1 MEYLN
6 NKSIFMLKKDVLESG
21 NKKLSR
27 NIRWLIFII
36 LFLTTIFI
44 NMDHGTIPAA
54 TKDVKVDLNI
64 DNNSLGIFGSL
75 VFFGNLL
82 GMYSFI

>member
-1 MEYLN
+1 MECLN
-6 NKSIFMLKKDVLESG
+6 NKSNLILKRDNLESQ

-27 NIRWLIFII
+27 NVRWLIFII

-54 TKDVKVDLNI
+54 TKDIKLDLNI

-82 GMYSFI
+82 GI